1 MEESERNHKNPE
13 ETNPTVIRSIRHST
27 FHTLTAMIVWLGSIH
42 LNIILALLLILLFPN
57 TSAFWYVGKY
67 APGYFPV
74 TVHIE
79 DAKLFDRDK
88 AYILVAEPHSIFPI
102 GYLSLLNITGLMPL
116 SKTKA
121 LASTAVFYTPF
132 LRQIG
137 IWLGLVPATKKN
149 FVKYLEAG
157 YSCILIPGGVQEIIY
172 MNREFEVAF
181 LKKRFGFVRVSI
193 ETGAPLVPVFCFG
206 QSDVYS
212 WWKPDGKLYH
222 RIARAIR
229 FAPLIF
235 WGGFGSP
242 IPYCRPIQVVVGR
255 PIEIKQNP
263 CPSNEEVAEVHA
275 RFVSAFHKLF
285 LRYREITGC
294 ADTQIRIM

>member
-57 TSAFWYVGKY
+57 TSAFCAV
-67 APGYFPV
+67 
-74 TVHIE
+74 
-79 DAKLFDRDK
+79 
-88 AYILVAEPHSIFPI
+88 LVAEPHSIFPI

>member
-57 TSAFWYVGKY
+57 TSAFWILGLLILVLVVPTSDRSRLGQAIARYVGKY

-121 LASTAVFYTPF
+121 LASTA
-132 LRQIG
+132 
-137 IWLGLVPATKKN
+137 
-149 FVKYLEAG
+149 
-157 YSCILIPGGVQEIIY
+157 
-172 MNREFEVAF
+172 VAF